1 VDGCNVAWN
10 YNECK
15 GFSTRGLQVCLEWF
29 LARNFSKVV
38 AFVPRS
44 YVQAPVSHK
53 RPARSAHAAKSGFYQ
68 NRADDIDG
76 LKRLHER
83 GLVRFTPQGGDDDA
97 FIIEF
102 AYQSDG
108 WIVSNDNYREF
119 RKHDIPAEQRDWLL
133 WRKIFYTFIGD
144 CFIPTAPKIHRKP
157 PAHLGQGLQ
166 GGMAVQAASGADG
179 MPSGV
184 AYDVS
189 LQLACDH
196 HRERLEHLVALEQI
210 ASEHQLPLPP
220 PDSSQPVTLDASTA
234 SSTIGTAALAT
245 AISRLEDVQL
255 ETHGMVSEMKLL
267 QLDQDAHFRDALSQM
282 QQQQLSQGAVVLQ
295 LVAMLESLS
304 SVEKLKT
311 VDQKLEQVEEDLQ
324 C

>member
-1 VDGCNVAWN
+1 
-10 YNECK
+10 
-15 GFSTRGLQVCLEWF
+15 
-29 LARNFSKVV
+29 
-38 AFVPRS
+38 
-44 YVQAPVSHK
+44 
-53 RPARSAHAAKSGFYQ
+53 
-68 NRADDIDG
+68 
-76 LKRLHER
+76 
-83 GLVRFTPQGGDDDA
+83 
-97 FIIEF
+97 
-102 AYQSDG
+102 
-108 WIVSNDNYREF
+108 
-119 RKHDIPAEQRDWLL
+119 
-133 WRKIFYTFIGD
+133 
-144 CFIPTAPKIHRKP
+144 
-157 PAHLGQGLQ
+157 
-166 GGMAVQAASGADG
+166 MAVQAASGADG